1 MNKKKKERLVWYQGA
16 HLRNVHANR
25 AGFAAIM
32 GLIGITLTETII
44 TAPNRYIS
52 FGLTA
57 LVVSLAYVLAIRI
70 FK

>member
-1 MNKKKKERLVWYQGA
+1 MMNKKKERLVWYQGA

-25 AGFAAIM
+25 AGFAAIF
-32 GLIGITLTETII
+32 GLLGIVILETLVTT
-44 TAPNRYIS
+44 PNRYVS

-57 LVVSLAYVLAIRI
+57 LIVSAAFLAATRI

>member
-25 AGFAAIM
+25 AGFAAII
-32 GLIGITLTETII
+32 GLLGIIIIETII
-44 TAPNRYIS
+44 TPPNRYIS

-57 LVVSLAYVLAIRI
+57 LIASIAYLIATKI